1 MYTQLNG
8 SEIELLNTGDR
19 TIDELTIEGKSEQI
33 SREEVNIIDPLAY
46 IKAGTQS
53 TIGGIT
59 YTVLEDGRIN
69 VNGTAAERSVFVI
82 APDTNIP
89 LKDGIKTI
97 SGGAQNIAF
106 QLAINDNGTNV
117 YPTVYGSSS
126 SRNYTNATI
135 RAIVLV
141 VAAGKTINDEIIY
154 LQFQEGAT
162 ATPWQ
167 RRISGRY
174 GNICPPTND
183 SRWVFENGAYLDE
196 KGNIVL
202 PNLSSDAYIVVPWNK
217 RHNYAQVVYTLVSG
231 GNAHIQTA
239 YLDANK
245 AMLQGNGSAIK
256 DKEDGYSHIG
266 LFGGSNI
273 YGEAIAEAE
282 YISLKFI
289 RSSDFAPNEYK
300 VNNIAI
306 SVDDDLFTEYNP
318 VTPTPNDPS
327 EIKSVGYENL
337 FDGKFRQGSEGTTE
351 NLQNIFSAS
360 DLVLSPGSYTFSCD
374 LPMGSYKYAIG
385 TSQTAFPS
393 TATYIGGFQYTK
405 SHTFTLNQELH
416 IGILING
423 NGANIT
429 PDDIKNYHFQ
439 IEKGTQ
445 QHSYIP
451 HGKYGLEVET
461 VSKNK
466 FDINNSTFAY
476 MTKNSDGSFTAN
488 IQDGYYA
495 TFYANEKLRELF
507 LNSLGKSFTFSLEN
521 NYESSMSIVIIG
533 TRSNGLTYQ
542 EANTTG
548 NKVTITIANDFTSIT
563 SIEFRVLRKSTKYT
577 DTTTVIR
584 NPQLVEDSVNANY
597 QPYHKSTLTMIL
609 DQPLRSLPNG
619 VKDNLRIHNGKIY
632 VERNVGVTI
641 LNGTE
646 TWYSYLTGSADGYT
660 YYTPINKSALGLNV
674 SLCSHF
680 KNVSYAWDVGGI
692 GDFSDHPSLTYKYFT
707 TGQPTT
713 SDFKTWLSQ
722 NNVEVQY
729 PLQTPYIEELTT
741 IEKPVTFEGTTYI
754 TTSDPLKPDISLEY
768 YKGFSDE
775 DKQVIK
781 DGTIAVKSRII
792 VTNKTTNEVTTLTS
806 EDSIKDWQYDDERYV
821 PQQGF
826 IGQFVARTLSGN
838 LQDISEDFNM
848 ENCEIELQL
857 GIVKLGTNTET
868 WYTFG
873 NFLVTNP
880 EGDEV
885 TDNTKFEAMD
895 YTKLFNTEFDGD
907 FTNEDFKNSYNSL
920 VAVDETTGLPTG
932 NVTALWL
939 ARYACAQAGVE
950 FAQNSFTNSN
960 YKINFNPYQAGET
973 CRDVMKDI
981 AKLAFSWVRIDVDNR
996 CYIDFKE
1003 TNSGYVDNYNIFTND
1018 EYYSLEAKKEMY
1030 GPINRVYIGM
1040 SDIDG
1045 ESIIVAEDKD
1055 DIGANGEKALYVYD
1069 NQLTYSPELRA
1080 LIADNNSAEK
1090 LLGLTYAHLTTETI
1104 GHPWLLG
1111 KENIVVVGM
1120 DTNTYKT
1127 YAFNRSIKY
1136 NGHIK
1141 STIDSMGESE
1151 VEATLGY
1158 ESDVVKNAK
1167 NAMVLVKKHEGEI
1180 EMLTNNVTIVQG
1192 DLKDNYYAKTETNQL
1207 IQNATSGLTNIYTS
1221 AGGNNRFRNTGLHF
1235 AESNGFEY
1243 WEGTVEVI
1251 TEINS
1256 ATQTAMLLQNS
1267 TISQT
1272 VSNLPNGKYTV
1283 SFKYEELIASASA
1296 YVLINTTRY
1305 DLENSGKFEQ
1315 TIDVNTNTIEI
1326 KFVCDTKGGFEIY
1339 ELMGNVGE
1347 TALVWT
1353 QHPDEITTDTVNISK
1368 GITITSSKKN
1378 AVFRAGADG
1387 IIIENRSK
1395 NTTTEFLENGMSTN
1409 DAEIKGQAK
1418 ISGSLFTKVGNQ
1430 TWISGI

>member
-19 TIDELTIEGKSEQI
+19 TINELTIEGKSEQI

-46 IKAGTQS
+46 IKAGAQS

-97 SGGAQNIAF
+97 SGGGANIAF

-141 VAAGKTINDEIIY
+141 VAEGKTINNEIIY

-266 LFGGSNI
+266 LFGGANI

-327 EIKSVGYENL
+327 EIKSVGYKNL

-405 SHTFTLNQELH
+405 SHTFTLNKPLH
-416 IGILING
+416 IGVLING
-423 NGANIT
+423 NGVDIT

-439 IEKGTQ
+439 ITKGTQ

-451 HGKYGLEVET
+451 HGKYGIEVKT
-461 VSKNK
+461 ISKNL
-466 FDINNSTFAY
+466 FDINTIHKDNNATSTITNNTLKIVTSGAY
-476 MTKNSDGSFTAN
+476 GGTDYTN
-488 IQDGYYA
+488 IQIPNNTYTISFDWESDTELSGTDARIYVYDGA
-495 TFYANEKLRELF
+495 T
-507 LNSLGKSFTFSLEN
+507 
-521 NYESSMSIVIIG
+521 VG
-533 TRSNGLTYQ
+533 TMLTYSNLVGVSGKVSLTFT
-542 EANTTG
+542 NTTG
-548 NKVTITIANDFTSIT
+548 AISIRFSPNNTGTAKTIRMNLINI
-563 SIEFRVLRKSTKYT
+563 
-577 DTTTVIR
+577 
-584 NPQLVEDSVNANY
+584 QLEEDAEASEY
-597 QPYHKSTLTMIL
+597 QPYQKDITVFKLNE
-609 DQPLRSLPNG
+609 PPRSLPNG

-660 YYTPINKSALGLNV
+660 YYTPIDKSALGLNV

-707 TGQPTT
+707 TSQPTI
-713 SDFKTWLSQ
+713 SDFKNWLSQ

-741 IEKPVTFEGTTYI
+741 ITKPVTFEGTTYI
-754 TTSDPLKPDISLEY
+754 TTTDPLKPNITLEY
-768 YKGFSDE
+768 FKGFSDE
-775 DKQVIK
+775 DKQAIK
-781 DGTIAVKSRII
+781 DGTVAIKSRII
-792 VTNKTTNEVTTLTS
+792 VNTEPQMVLT
-806 EDSIKDWQYDDERYV
+806 ENDSIKDWEYYDERYV

-838 LQDISEDFNM
+838 LQDISDEFNI
-848 ENCEIELQL
+848 ENHEIELQL
-857 GIVKLGTNTET
+857 GIVNIGSGGET
-868 WYTFG
+868 WYSFG
-873 NFLVTNP
+873 KFLVTSP

-895 YTKLFNTEFDGD
+895 YTKKFNVDFDGNYTSEN
-907 FTNEDFKNSYNSL
+907 FPESYNTI
-920 VAVDETTGLPTG
+920 VAVDETTGEPKG
-932 NVTALWL
+932 SVTALWL
-939 ARYACAQAGVE
+939 ARYTCEQAGVE
-950 FAQNSFTNSN
+950 FGQNTFTNAD
-960 YKINFNPYQAGET
+960 YEINFNPYQAGET
-973 CRDVMKDI
+973 CRDVMKDV
-981 AKLAFSWVRIDVDNR
+981 AKLAFSWVRVDVDNK

-1003 TNSGYVDNYNIFTND
+1003 TKATYEDEYNVFTNN
-1018 EYYSLEAKKEMY
+1018 EYYSLETKKEIY
-1030 GPINRVYIGM
+1030 GPINRIYIGM
-1040 SDIDG
+1040 SNIDG
-1045 ESIIVAEDKD
+1045 ESIIVAEDKE
-1055 DIGANGEKALYVYD
+1055 DIEANGEKALYIYD

-1080 LIADNNSAEK
+1080 LIADNYSANK
-1090 LLGLTYAHLTTETI
+1090 LLGLTYTHLTTETI
-1104 GHPWLLG
+1104 GHPWLNG
-1111 KENIVVVGM
+1111 KEFISVIGM
-1120 DTNTYKT
+1120 EDNECKT
-1127 YAFNRSIKY
+1127 YPFNRIIKF

-1141 STIDSMGESE
+1141 STLDSMGESE

-1158 ESDVVKNAK
+1158 ESEVVKNAK

-1180 EMLTNNVTIVQG
+1180 ELLTTDVTNVQDNI
-1192 DLKDNYYAKTETNQL
+1192 KDNYYTKEDTNKTIL
-1207 IQNATSGLTNIYTS
+1207 NATSGLTNIYTS

-1235 AESNGFEY
+1235 KEADGFEY
-1243 WEGTVEVI
+1243 WNGLVEVI

-1256 ATQTAMLLQNS
+1256 ATQTAMLLQNGS
-1267 TISQT
+1267 VSQI
-1272 VSNLPNGKYTV
+1272 VSNLPNGKYTI
-1283 SFKYEELIASASA
+1283 SFKYEELIESSST
-1296 YVLINTTRY
+1296 YVLINSTRY
-1305 DLENSGKFEQ
+1305 DLAGSGAFKQ
-1315 TIDVNTNTIEI
+1315 TIDVNTNNIEI
-1326 KFVCDTKGGFEIY
+1326 DFNCDTNGGFKIY

-1353 QHPDEITTDTVNISK
+1353 QHPDEIMTDTVNISK
-1368 GITITSSKKN
+1368 GITITSSSKKN
-1378 AVFRAGADG
+1378 VVFKAGADG
-1387 IIIENRSK
+1387 IKIENKSK

-1430 TWISGI
+1430 TWISGL